1 MGFCACAL
9 PAMRQRKVA
18 TDNKS
23 LFFISKLSVSN
34 ILYHQIF
41 MVEYLCYKC
50 RKYTSYN
57 YYAYVS
63 RFIVVITFSGLAS
76 FLSHPGRH
84 QGTPSVTNTFIHV
97 TSARMPPII
106 GLRFSHIIV
115 YSIYFCHQNPIYH
128 EQTGTSQQKN
138 PIHRCRDCPICITC
152 FSIEPDGLLQLLL
165 SGTMGHLHL

>member
-34 ILYHQIF
+34 LLSHQIF

-50 RKYTSYN
+50 SKYTSYN

-115 YSIYFCHQNPIYH
+115 YSIYFCQDRKSTRLNSSH
-128 EQTGTSQQKN
+128 
-138 PIHRCRDCPICITC
+138 
-152 FSIEPDGLLQLLL
+152 IEESRMP
-165 SGTMGHLHL
+165 SSA